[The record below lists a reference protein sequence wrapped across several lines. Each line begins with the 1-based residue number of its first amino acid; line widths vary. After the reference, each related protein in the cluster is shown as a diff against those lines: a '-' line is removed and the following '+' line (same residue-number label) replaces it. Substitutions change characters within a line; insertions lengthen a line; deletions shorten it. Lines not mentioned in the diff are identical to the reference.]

1 MSEQVG
7 NFTSLVRRTCAG
19 SGGRTAADLISKSL
33 VFISVGSNDLFE
45 YADHLITEANNT
57 SSSAIRNDT
66 AFLQGLIAS
75 YKSNVKVC
83 SIIIIRSCFFFEGN
97 HRSCG
102 LKNSLSSKMTIVY

>member
-45 YADHLITEANNT
+45 YIDFPPAPN
-57 SSSAIRNDT
+57 RNDT
-66 AFLQGLIAS
+66 QFLQDLVAS
-75 YKSNVKVC
+75 YTCYVKAISENLLV
-83 SIIIIRSCFFFEGN
+83 I
-97 HRSCG
+97 
-102 LKNSLSSKMTIVY
+102 SL

>member
-75 YKSNVKVC
+75 YTSNVKVLYMHHRHKDGE
-83 SIIIIRSCFFFEGN
+83 IIWGSRSKFSVKYN
-97 HRSCG
+97 TNAKRRRS
-102 LKNSLSSKMTIVY
+102 